1 MRIEIV
7 QKLLKDGIITE
18 EEADIVEYG
27 LRNMLHNLVGIF
39 ITLIIGW
46 IFGSLKEGIILLL
59 SNKGKKGREI

>member
-1 MRIEIV
+1 LRIEIV